1 MKPLFE
7 KKNLEKSYGYLVG
20 LVYWFIMINQ
30 PVILFDLGKKINNFL
45 LYDKSENS
53 IRMINVCNVIFD
65 ILTIKFQRD
74 MELNHMNLAGL
85 LVRF

>member
-7 KKNLEKSYGYLVG
+7 KKNLEKSYSYLVG